1 MIRVT
6 KKMLQLLSTR
16 QKKAAI
22 GIIILMFVG
31 ALAESLGVSLVL
43 PLITSVMNESGW
55 NMAWYSR
62 FICRLFDIQN
72 REIYIKVLLLL
83 LITVYVIKN
92 IYLIF
97 EYYVQYNYIANNH
110 HSIQKQLMKKYLHK
124 PYASYLNSSSGEI
137 MRIVNDDTHMTSIL
151 LISLLEYYME
161 LIVCVVLVITIFLIS
176 PMITMVLA
184 IAFLVELYLIVRVM
198 KPAMRRIGKKRL
210 SERALVNKWILQML
224 NGIKSIKVSKT
235 ENFFEE
241 KYDVHAR
248 NVVEAERKEQ
258 TYKKMPQAFIEAAT
272 LVAVLGTVLVL
283 LEGGIKLADIVPVLS
298 AFAVAA
304 IRLLPSI
311 NRISNGI
318 NSVIYYEPALDNV
331 LKCIRDEDVPNCN
344 NLTVSREGRKQIKFK
359 NNVCLQNVTFSYSG
373 SLSPVLE
380 NANLKIYKGQAI
392 GIVGISGAGKTT
404 AVDIMLGLLKP
415 QSGQV
420 LVDGIDI
427 EEDMS
432 SWLSCLAYIP
442 QQIFLMD
449 DSIKA
454 NVAFGKNKEEID
466 EEQVWN
472 AIREAQLES
481 FVKTLPKGIDTS
493 IGEAGVRLSG
503 GQRQRIGI
511 ARALYNNP
519 DILFF
524 DEATSALDSETEAA
538 IMESINQLKG
548 NKTLVIIAHRLTTI
562 EKCDLVYKVEDGK
575 IFETES
581 SNGSKILAED

>member
-6 KKMLQLLSTR
+6 KKMLQLLSKR
-16 QKKAAI
+16 QKKVAI

-43 PLITSVMNESGW
+43 PLITSVMNEFGW
-55 NMAWYSR
+55 NTEWYGR
-62 FICRLFDIQN
+62 FICRLFDIQT
-72 REIYIKVLLLL
+72 RETYIKVLLLL
-83 LITVYVIKN
+83 LIAIYVIKN

-97 EYYVQYNYIANNH
+97 EYYVQYSYIAHNRYGM
-110 HSIQKQLMKKYLHK
+110 QKQLMKKYLYK
-124 PYASYLNSSSGEI
+124 PYISYLNSSSGEI
-137 MRIVNDDTHMTSIL
+137 MRVVNDDTNMTSL
-151 LISLLEYYME
+151 LLMSLLEYYME

-184 IAFLVELYLIVRVM
+184 IAFLVELYLIVHVM

-210 SERALVNKWILQML
+210 SERALVNKWILQAL
-224 NGIKSIKVSKT
+224 NGIKSIRVSKT
-235 ENFFEE
+235 EKFFEE
-241 KYDVHAR
+241 KYNVHAR

-272 LVAVLGTVLVL
+272 VVAVLGTVLIL
-283 LEGGIKLADIVPVLS
+283 LERGIKLVDIVPVLS
-298 AFAVAA
+298 AFVVAA

-318 NSVIYYEPALDNV
+318 NTVIYNEPALDNV
-331 LKCIRDEDVPNCN
+331 LKCIRDEDVVNCN
-344 NLTVSREGRKQIKFK
+344 NLVVSREGQKQIKFK
-359 NNVCLQNVTFSYSG
+359 NNVCLQNVTFSYLG
-373 SLSPVLE
+373 SSSPVLE
-380 NANLKIYKGQAI
+380 NANLKINKGQSV
-392 GIVGISGAGKTT
+392 GIVGTSGAGKTT

-420 LVDGIDI
+420 LVDGVDI
-427 EEDMS
+427 EENMR

-449 DSIKA
+449 DSIKI
-454 NVAFGKNKEEID
+454 NVAFGKNKEEIN

-481 FVKTLPKGIDTS
+481 FVKTLPQGIDTS

-538 IMESINQLKG
+538 IMESINQLRG
-548 NKTLVIIAHRLTTI
+548 NKTLIIIAHRLTTI
-562 EKCDLVYKVEDGK
+562 EKCDLVYKVENGK
-575 IFETES
+575 IVEAVGS
-581 SNGSKILAED
+581 SE